1 MIQVPE
7 GSNRQTLRRAAIHE
21 AGHAVACAVLGIPM
35 VAVTIADGF
44 YLHRDRY
51 RPPRGLGVECLATMC
66 LSGPAAEAALCGPIT
81 DGGDREDIAMA
92 RSYLGGDELATIAE
106 LYRLQGAAARLVG
119 SRWALLRI
127 RAIADAL
134 LERGTLTADQIY
146 DLVSVDAA
154 NASR

>member
-7 GSNRQTLRRAAIHE
+7 GSNGQTLRRAAIHE
-21 AGHAVACAVLGIPM
+21 AGHAVACLVLGIPM
-35 VAVTIADGF
+35 VAVTIADGC
-44 YLHRDRY
+44 YLHRGRY
-51 RPPRGLGVECLATMC
+51 RPPHGLGVECLATMC

-92 RSYLGGDELATIAE
+92 RSYLGGETTAE
-106 LYRLQGAAARLVG
+106 RHRLRQAAARLVG
-119 SRWALLRI
+119 SRWAQERI

-134 LERGTLTADQIY
+134 LARGTLTADQIY

-154 NASR
+154 NASC